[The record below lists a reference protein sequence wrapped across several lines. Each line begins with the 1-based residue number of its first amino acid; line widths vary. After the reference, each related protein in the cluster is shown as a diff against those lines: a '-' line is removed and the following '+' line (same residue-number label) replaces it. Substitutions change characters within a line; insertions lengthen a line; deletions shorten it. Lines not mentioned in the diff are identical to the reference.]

1 MKLEHLFMFLEPF
14 FERGFREVLLME
26 VIVVKTQEEGAL
38 AAFEIF
44 TRAHGEGSQVF
55 GLATGSSPI
64 GLYELL
70 RNSDL
75 DFSDRISVNLDE
87 YVGLAPT
94 DEHSYHYFMK
104 EQLFNAKPFKHSYL
118 PDGLAEDVDAEVV
131 RYERILQENPV
142 DLQLLGI
149 GSNAHIG
156 FNEPGTPFTQRTHKV
171 HLTESTIEANK
182 RFFEKEE
189 DVPRYAYSMG
199 LQSIMDAKEIVLIA
213 FGPKKIHAI
222 KGLVEGPITEE
233 VPASILQ
240 KHPKVT
246 VICDE
251 AAAALLTK

>member
-1 MKLEHLFMFLEPF
+1 MSLEPF
-14 FERGFREVLLME
+14 FERGYREVLLME

-44 TRAHGEGSQVF
+44 KRAHSEGAKVF

-131 RYERILQENPV
+131 RYENILQENPV

-240 KHPKVT
+240 NHPKVT

-251 AAAALLTK
+251 AAAELLTK

>member
-1 MKLEHLFMFLEPF
+1 
-14 FERGFREVLLME
+14 ME
-26 VIVVKTQEEGAL
+26 VIVVKTQEEGAK
-38 AAFEIF
+38 AAFEVF
-44 TRAHGEGSQVF
+44 KRAYNEGAQVF

-104 EQLFNAKPFKHSYL
+104 EQLFDAKPFKHSYL
-118 PDGLAEDVDAEVV
+118 PDGLAKDVDAEVE

-199 LQSIMDAKEIVLIA
+199 LQSIMDAKQILLIA
-213 FGPKKIHAI
+213 FGEKKAKAI
-222 KGLVEGPITEE
+222 LNTVKGEVTTD
-233 VPASILQ
+233 VPASVLQ
-240 KHPKVT
+240 KHPN
-246 VICDE
+246 VIIIVDE
-251 AAAALLTK
+251 AAAALLTR

>member
-1 MKLEHLFMFLEPF
+1 MSLEPF
-14 FERGFREVLLME
+14 FERGYREVLLME

-44 TRAHGEGSQVF
+44 KRAHSEGAKVF

-104 EQLFNAKPFKHSYL
+104 EQLFDAKPFKHSYL

-240 KHPKVT
+240 NHPKVT

-251 AAAALLTK
+251 AAAELLTK

>member
-1 MKLEHLFMFLEPF
+1 MFLEPF
-14 FERGFREVLLME
+14 YEREYREVLLME

-44 TRAHGEGSQVF
+44 KRVHGEGAKVF

-104 EQLFNAKPFKHSYL
+104 EQLFDAKPFKHSYL

-240 KHPKVT
+240 KHSKVT

>member
-1 MKLEHLFMFLEPF
+1 MFLEPF
-14 FERGFREVLLME
+14 YEREFREVLLME

-44 TRAHGEGSQVF
+44 KRVYGEGAKVF

-104 EQLFNAKPFKHSYL
+104 NQLFDAKPFKHSYL

-131 RYERILQENPV
+131 RYERILQENIV

>member
-1 MKLEHLFMFLEPF
+1 MFLEPF
-14 FERGFREVLLME
+14 FERGYREVLLME

-44 TRAHGEGSQVF
+44 KRAHSEGAKVF

-156 FNEPGTPFTQRTHKV
+156 FNEPSTPFTQRTHKV

>member
-1 MKLEHLFMFLEPF
+1 MFLEPF
-14 FERGFREVLLME
+14 YERKFREGLLME
-26 VIVVKTQEEGAL
+26 VIVVKTQAEGAL

-44 TRAHGEGSQVF
+44 KRVHGEGAKVF

-104 EQLFNAKPFKHSYL
+104 EQLFDAKPFKHSYL

-131 RYERILQENPV
+131 RYENILQENPV

-251 AAAALLTK
+251 AAAELLTK

>member
-1 MKLEHLFMFLEPF
+1 MFLEPF
-14 FERGFREVLLME
+14 YEREFREVLLME

-44 TRAHGEGSQVF
+44 KRVHGEEAKVF

-104 EQLFNAKPFKHSYL
+104 EQLFDAKPFKHSYL
-118 PDGLAEDVDAEVV
+118 PDGLAKDVDAEVV

>member
-1 MKLEHLFMFLEPF
+1 MFLEPF
-14 FERGFREVLLME
+14 FERGYREVLLME

-44 TRAHGEGSQVF
+44 KRVHGEGAQVF

>member
-1 MKLEHLFMFLEPF
+1 MSLEPF
-14 FERGFREVLLME
+14 FERGYREVLLME

-44 TRAHGEGSQVF
+44 KRAHSEGAKVF

-104 EQLFNAKPFKHSYL
+104 EQLFDAKPFKHSYL

-131 RYERILQENPV
+131 RYENILQENPV

-240 KHPKVT
+240 NHPKVT

-251 AAAALLTK
+251 AAAELLTK

>member
-1 MKLEHLFMFLEPF
+1 MSLEPF
-14 FERGFREVLLME
+14 FERGYREVLLME

-44 TRAHGEGSQVF
+44 KRAHSEGAKVF

-104 EQLFNAKPFKHSYL
+104 DQLFDAKPFKHSYL

-131 RYERILQENPV
+131 RYENILQENPV

-240 KHPKVT
+240 NHPKVT

>member
-1 MKLEHLFMFLEPF
+1 MSLEPF
-14 FERGFREVLLME
+14 FERGYREVLLME

-44 TRAHGEGSQVF
+44 KRAHSEGAKVF

-240 KHPKVT
+240 NHPKVT

-251 AAAALLTK
+251 AAAELLTK

>member
-1 MKLEHLFMFLEPF
+1 MFLVPF
-14 FERGFREVLLME
+14 YEREFREVLLME

-44 TRAHGEGSQVF
+44 KRAHGEGAKVF

-94 DEHSYHYFMK
+94 DEHSYAYFMY
-104 EQLFNAKPFKHSYL
+104 EYLFNAKPFKHSYL
-118 PDGLAEDVDAEVV
+118 PDGIAKDVDAEVE
-131 RYERILQENPV
+131 RYERVLQENPV

-149 GSNAHIG
+149 GSNGHIG

-171 HLTESTIEANK
+171 NLTESTIEANK

>member
-1 MKLEHLFMFLEPF
+1 MFLEPF
-14 FERGFREVLLME
+14 YEREFREVLLME

-44 TRAHGEGSQVF
+44 KRVYGEGAKVF

-75 DFSDRISVNLDE
+75 DFSNRISVNLDE

-104 EQLFNAKPFKHSYL
+104 NQLFDAKPFKHSYL

-131 RYERILQENPV
+131 RYERILQENIV

-251 AAAALLTK
+251 EAAELLTK

>member
-1 MKLEHLFMFLEPF
+1 MFLEPF

-38 AAFEIF
+38 AAVEIF
-44 TRAHGEGSQVF
+44 KRVHGEGAQVF

-104 EQLFNAKPFKHSYL
+104 EQLFDAKPFKHSYL

>member
-1 MKLEHLFMFLEPF
+1 MFLEPF
-14 FERGFREVLLME
+14 YEREFREVLLME

-44 TRAHGEGSQVF
+44 KRVYGEGAKVF

-104 EQLFNAKPFKHSYL
+104 EQLFDAKPFKHSYL

-251 AAAALLTK
+251 AAEALLTK

>member
-1 MKLEHLFMFLEPF
+1 MFLEPF

-44 TRAHGEGSQVF
+44 KRAHSEGAKVF

-75 DFSDRISVNLDE
+75 NFSDRISVNLDE
-87 YVGLAPT
+87 YVGLSPT

-131 RYERILQENPV
+131 RYENILQENPV

>member
-1 MKLEHLFMFLEPF
+1 MFLEPF
-14 FERGFREVLLME
+14 FERGYREVLLME

-44 TRAHGEGSQVF
+44 KRAHSEGAQVF

-104 EQLFNAKPFKHSYL
+104 EQLFDAKPFKHSYL

-171 HLTESTIEANK
+171 HLTKSTIEANK

>member
-1 MKLEHLFMFLEPF
+1 MLKIVIADSYDQVSEEAFKIMRQVVEKENP
-14 FERGFREVLLME
+14 VL
-26 VIVVKTQEEGAL
+26 
-38 AAFEIF
+38 
-44 TRAHGEGSQVF
+44 
-55 GLATGSSPI
+55 GLATGSTPV
-64 GLYELL
+64 GLYKKMIADHKT
-70 RNSDL
+70 NGTSYKNAIT
-75 DFSDRISVNLDE
+75 FNLDE

-94 DEHSYHYFMK
+94 DEHSYAYFMN
-104 EQLFNAKPFKHSYL
+104 EYLFNAKPFKHSYL
-118 PDGLAEDVDAEVV
+118 PDGIAKDVDAEVE
-131 RYERILQENPV
+131 RYERVLQENPV

-149 GSNAHIG
+149 GSNGHIG

-213 FGPKKIHAI
+213 FGPKKVHAI

-240 KHPKVT
+240 NHPKVT

-251 AAAALLTK
+251 AAAELLTK

>member
-1 MKLEHLFMFLEPF
+1 MSLEPF
-14 FERGFREVLLME
+14 FERGYREVLLME

-44 TRAHGEGSQVF
+44 KRAHSEGAKVF

-213 FGPKKIHAI
+213 FGPKKVHAI

-240 KHPKVT
+240 NHPKVT

-251 AAAALLTK
+251 AAAELLTK

>member
-1 MKLEHLFMFLEPF
+1 MRVYK
-14 FERGFREVLLME
+14 
-26 VIVVKTQEEGAL
+26 VKNYNEMSKKAASVL
-38 AAFEIF
+38 AAQIVSDP
-44 TRAHGEGSQVF
+44 EGTL
-55 GLATGSSPI
+55 GLATGSTPV
-64 GLYELL
+64 GAYGYL
-70 RNSDL
+70 RKWYQEGIL
-75 DFSDRISVNLDE
+75 DFTGIRTMNLDE
-87 YVGLAPT
+87 YKGISR
-94 DEHSYHYFMK
+94 ENSQSYYYFMK
-104 EQLFNAKPFKHSYL
+104 ENLFDHVNIKEENTFI
-118 PDGLAEDVDAEVV
+118 PDGEREDADAVCRE
-131 RYERILQENPV
+131 YEALIRSTGGV
-142 DLQLLGI
+142 GLQLLGL
-149 GSNAHIG
+149 GRNGHIG

>member
-1 MKLEHLFMFLEPF
+1 
-14 FERGFREVLLME
+14 ME
-26 VIVVKTQEEGAL
+26 VIVVKTQEEGAK
-38 AAFEIF
+38 AAFEVF
-44 TRAHGEGSQVF
+44 KRAYNEGAQVF

-104 EQLFNAKPFKHSYL
+104 EQLFDAKPFKHSYL
-118 PDGLAEDVDAEVV
+118 PDGLAKDVDAEVE

-182 RFFEKEE
+182 RFFEKEK

-213 FGPKKIHAI
+213 
-222 KGLVEGPITEE
+222 
-233 VPASILQ
+233 
-240 KHPKVT
+240 
-246 VICDE
+246 
-251 AAAALLTK
+251 

>member
-1 MKLEHLFMFLEPF
+1 MFLVPF
-14 FERGFREVLLME
+14 YEREYREVLFME
-26 VIVVKTQEEGAL
+26 VIVVKTQEEGAK
-38 AAFEIF
+38 AAFEVF
-44 TRAHGEGSQVF
+44 KRAHGEGAQVF

-94 DEHSYHYFMK
+94 DEHSYYYFMK
-104 EQLFNAKPFKHSYL
+104 EKLFNAKPFKHSYL
-118 PDGLAEDVDAEVV
+118 PDGLAKDVDAEVE
-131 RYERILQENPV
+131 RYEGILQENPV

-171 HLTESTIEANK
+171 HLTESTIEVNK

-222 KGLVEGPITEE
+222 KGLVEGPISEE

-251 AAAALLTK
+251 AAAELLTK

>member
-1 MKLEHLFMFLEPF
+1 MFLEPF
-14 FERGFREVLLME
+14 YEREFREVLLME

-44 TRAHGEGSQVF
+44 KRVYGEGAKVF

-104 EQLFNAKPFKHSYL
+104 NQLFDAKPFKHSYL

-131 RYERILQENPV
+131 RYERILQENIV

-251 AAAALLTK
+251 EAAELLTK

>member
-1 MKLEHLFMFLEPF
+1 MKLKHLFMFLEPF
-14 FERGFREVLLME
+14 FERGFREVLLMK

-44 TRAHGEGSQVF
+44 KRTHGEGAQVF

-104 EQLFNAKPFKHSYL
+104 EQLFDAKPFKHSYL

-251 AAAALLTK
+251 AAAELLTK